1 LWLNTII
8 RSHNNDTDISYS
20 SSSSSHCTKRLSY
33 KRIRNGNVIPHTQ
46 WSTCNKRTETW
57 TTHTHTHTHTQIPH
71 GLAYPEKYR
80 LEGLHQ
86 LVQELG
92 MPQSLVLYHQLQM
105 PPPLMEFSLDQQF
118 IEHCNFYHYVQN
130 KLKASISL
138 NH

>member
-1 LWLNTII
+1 MIQISVTRAPRALIAPNACHIKELGMVMSYLI
-8 RSHNNDTDISYS
+8 HNGVLA
-20 SSSSSHCTKRLSY
+20 TKGQ
-33 KRIRNGNVIPHTQ
+33 KR
-46 WSTCNKRTETW
+46 EL
-57 TTHTHTHTHTQIPH
+57 HTHTHTHTQIPH